1 MKKRKIK
8 KLEPCI
14 VEFYDDSEAALFD
27 LLLSRSIGQKMFFV
41 KKIKKP
47 AKTYKFM
54 FWATENEKE
63 MIDKAWDKVVQAKW
77 ENAEDD
83 LFAVEKTE

>member
-8 KLEPCI
+8 SLEPC
-14 VEFYDDSEAALFD
+14 VMEFYDDSDAALFD

-54 FWATENEKE
+54 FWATEKVQEV
-63 MIDKAWDKVVQAKW
+63 IDKAWDKIVQAKW
-77 ENAEDD
+77 ENAEDVLLAEETD
-83 LFAVEKTE
+83 